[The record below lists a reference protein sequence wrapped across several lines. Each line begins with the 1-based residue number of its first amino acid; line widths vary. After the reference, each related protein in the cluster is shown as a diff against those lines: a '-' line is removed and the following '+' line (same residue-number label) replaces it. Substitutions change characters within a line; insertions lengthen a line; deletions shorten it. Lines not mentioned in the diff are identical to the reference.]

1 MSKFTQPTRTVRDIK
16 TLAGKADDLH
26 TPHKMYMRLFA
37 LETERHRRMQER
49 ASAMLRVTNIDAR
62 CAEIDQEK
70 AILLG
75 LLGVESVPDRMPSA
89 AEIQAAA
96 AAAGTPGG
104 QVPPTQPRRSR
115 ARAAMES
122 AMDSV
127 RDSQRPATPIEPV
140 KIRY

>member
-1 MSKFTQPTRTVRDIK
+1 MSKFTQPARSVRDIK
-16 TLAGKADDLH
+16 TLAGKSDDLH

-62 CAEIDQEK
+62 CAEIDQDK
-70 AILLG
+70 AVLLG
-75 LLGVESVPDRMPSA
+75 LLGVETVPERMPTE
-89 AEIQAAA
+89 AETQAAT
-96 AAAGTPGG
+96 AAGKRGG

-122 AMDSV
+122 AMDSA
-127 RDSQRPATPIEPV
+127 RDSERPTTPIEPV

>member
-1 MSKFTQPTRTVRDIK
+1 MGKFTQPTRTVRDIK
-16 TLAGKADDLH
+16 TLAGKSEDLH

-75 LLGVESVPDRMPSA
+75 LLGVESVPDRIPP
-89 AEIQAAA
+89 EVQAQ
-96 AAAGTPGG
+96 AGSTGAGAPRPARG
-104 QVPPTQPRRSR
+104 TEPRRSR

-122 AMDSV
+122 AME
-127 RDSQRPATPIEPV
+127 SQRVDTPIPEPV

>member
-1 MSKFTQPTRTVRDIK
+1 MGKFSQPTRTVRDIK
-16 TLAGKADDLH
+16 TLAGKSEDLH

-70 AILLG
+70 AILLS
-75 LLGVESVPDRMPSA
+75 LLGVESVPDRMPSE
-89 AEIQAAA
+89 AEIQAASA
-96 AAAGTPGG
+96 ATGKPGSAP
-104 QVPPTQPRRSR
+104 VTQPRRSR
-115 ARAAMES
+115 ARAAMDS
-122 AMDSV
+122 A
-127 RDSQRPATPIEPV
+127 RESQRATTPIPEPV